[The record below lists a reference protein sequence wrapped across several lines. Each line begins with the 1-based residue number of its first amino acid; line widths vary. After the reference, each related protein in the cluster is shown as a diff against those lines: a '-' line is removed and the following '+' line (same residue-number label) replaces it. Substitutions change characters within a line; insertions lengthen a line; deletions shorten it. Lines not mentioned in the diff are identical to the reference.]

1 MVIHESMD
9 ISQGKQ
15 EEIQPRY
22 IAVKLK
28 STKDKEM
35 LK

>member
-1 MVIHESMD
+1 MVRHESTD

-15 EEIQPRY
+15 KEIRPRY